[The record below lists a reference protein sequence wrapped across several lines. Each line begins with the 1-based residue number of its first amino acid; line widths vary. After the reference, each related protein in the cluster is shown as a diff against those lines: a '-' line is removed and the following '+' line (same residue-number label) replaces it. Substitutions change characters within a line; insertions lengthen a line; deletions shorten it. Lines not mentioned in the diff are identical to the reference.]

1 MLTQKQESLLKFIE
15 EYQLEN
21 GASPTIREMREHFN
35 LSSDNSILK
44 QLKVLA
50 EKNCIRKD
58 DTPRGIKLLASV
70 KERLSQQVVRIPI
83 LGMIPAGGPILTQE
97 YIEDYVTL
105 GVDFVSRPED
115 CFMLRVNGDSMIDA
129 AIYEGDLVLADSKKN
144 PRNGDIVVALI
155 DNENTLKRFVTKNG
169 KAYLKP
175 ENKKYKKI
183 YPVNELIIQ
192 GVVMALI
199 RKY

>member
-35 LSSDNSILK
+35 LSSDNSIVK
-44 QLKVLA
+44 QLKALE
-50 EKNCIRKD
+50 EKKCIRKD
-58 DTPRGIKLLASV
+58 DTPRGIKLLDSV
-70 KERLSQQVVRIPI
+70 KERLSQPVIRIPI
-83 LGMIPAGGPILTQE
+83 LGMIPAGGPILTEE
-97 YIEDYVTL
+97 YIEDYVTV
-105 GVDFVSRPED
+105 GVDFVSRPKD
-115 CFMLRVNGDSMIDA
+115 CFMLRVNGDSMFDA
-129 AIYEGDLVLADSKKN
+129 GIYEGDIVLADSKKN

-155 DNENTLKRFVTKNG
+155 DNENTLKRFVTENG
-169 KAYLKP
+169 KTYLKP
-175 ENKKYKKI
+175 ENQKYNRI
-183 YPVNELIIQ
+183 YPVNELVIQ